1 MRKTLE
7 RSGQSCLA
15 HVEKQWKSSS
25 GMQKHVLYKRPL
37 TVWSP
42 KLIAFNKFCQ
52 MSETLLKYLF
62 CFHIVQI
69 FNIFPITVGN
79 QYSRSNKR

>member
-42 KLIAFNKFCQ
+42 KLTFGKI
-52 MSETLLKYLF
+52 Y
-62 CFHIVQI
+62 
-69 FNIFPITVGN
+69 
-79 QYSRSNKR
+79 